1 MESQCPM
8 KCSCGTNETDQGSA
22 PFVANI
28 MCEARRNHNFRTAAW
43 TGNHLQM
50 TLMCIPVCG
59 EIGVEMHPHTDQFIR
74 VEEGQALICMGCCR
88 EELNTKCRLG
98 AGDAVFVPKGTVYV
112 TDFFNVDPNI
122 AIHSYTIN
130 FELRD
135 GDGSELLDE
144 GGLRVFAQDHL
155 GEFEPLANELSLVC
169 NDVKYNQLRV
179 MSRFY
184 ALLDG
189 LMTCTD
195 ERVQDYYPIRKGVDA
210 LCAEWD
216 KNGRISRYA
225 ELCGISES
233 YFHMLF
239 KKWSGL
245 SPVDYRN
252 RLRISHAK
260 SILQNSS
267 MSVGEVSAAVGFD
280 DRFYFS
286 RVFKALTGV
295 SPQKYRKM

>member
-1 MESQCPM
+1 MGNGIFFEKIGS
-8 KCSCGTNETDQGSA
+8 TNA
-22 PFVANI
+22 VFNNI
-28 MCEARRNHNFRTAAW
+28 MAARQNWSTMPKWVGYMDKPRKDNGIVFVTSNMTAKFSTKDGTVLEA
-43 TGNHLQM
+43 G
-50 TLMCIPVCG
+50 
-59 EIGVEMHPHTDQFIR
+59 
-74 VEEGQALICMGCCR
+74 
-88 EELNTKCRLG
+88 K
-98 AGDAVFVPKGTVYV
+98 GDAVFVPKGTVYV
-112 TDFFNVDPNI
+112 AEFFNVDPDC

-130 FELRD
+130 FELWD
-135 GDGSELLDE
+135 GEGNELFDE
-144 GGLRVFAQDHL
+144 GGLRVFAHDRL

-169 NDVKYNQLRV
+169 NDINYNQLRV

-184 ALLDG
+184 ALVDG

-216 KNGRISRYA
+216 KNERISRYA

-295 SPQKYRKM
+295 SPQKYRKI